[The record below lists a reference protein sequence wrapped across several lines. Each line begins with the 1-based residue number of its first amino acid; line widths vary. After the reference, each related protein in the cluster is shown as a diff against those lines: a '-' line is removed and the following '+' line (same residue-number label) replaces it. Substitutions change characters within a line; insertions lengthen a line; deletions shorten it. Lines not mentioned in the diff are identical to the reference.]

1 MQRKL
6 FDEVTKLKDLI
17 SADEQ
22 EKNGYRYNQCF
33 FKEHKLTYNQS
44 FEILDLVKVTLFD
57 SVQSS
62 SSLISSSGIAK
73 SFQFSVPIVESN
85 MGEEAT

>member
-1 MQRKL
+1 MNIIARKL

-22 EKNGYRYNQCF
+22 EKMVTDIINV

-44 FEILDLVKVTLFD
+44 FEILDLVKVNLSTL
-57 SVQSS
+57 SKAVH
-62 SSLISSSGIAK
+62 L
-73 SFQFSVPIVESN
+73 
-85 MGEEAT
+85 

>member
-1 MQRKL
+1 MNVIARKL

-22 EKNGYRYNQCF
+22 EKMVTDIINV

-44 FEILDLVKVTLFD
+44 FEILDLVKVT
-57 SVQSS
+57 
-62 SSLISSSGIAK
+62 ISTLSKA
-73 SFQFSVPIVESN
+73 VHL
-85 MGEEAT
+85 

>member
-1 MQRKL
+1 MNIIARKL

-22 EKNGYRYNQCF
+22 EKMVTDIINV

-44 FEILDLVKVTLFD
+44 FEILDLVKVTL
-57 SVQSS
+57 STLSKAVH
-62 SSLISSSGIAK
+62 L
-73 SFQFSVPIVESN
+73 
-85 MGEEAT
+85 

>member
-1 MQRKL
+1 MNVIARKL

-22 EKNGYRYNQCF
+22 EKMVTDIINV

-44 FEILDLVKVTLFD
+44 FEILDLVKVTL
-57 SVQSS
+57 STLSKAVH
-62 SSLISSSGIAK
+62 L
-73 SFQFSVPIVESN
+73 
-85 MGEEAT
+85 

>member
-1 MQRKL
+1 MNVIARKL

-22 EKNGYRYNQCF
+22 EKMVTDIINV

-44 FEILDLVKVTLFD
+44 FEILDLVKVTL
-57 SVQSS
+57 SALSKAVH
-62 SSLISSSGIAK
+62 L
-73 SFQFSVPIVESN
+73 
-85 MGEEAT
+85 

>member
-1 MQRKL
+1 MNIIARKL

-22 EKNGYRYNQCF
+22 EKRVTDIINF

-44 FEILDLVKVTLFD
+44 FEILDLVKVTL
-57 SVQSS
+57 STLSKAVH
-62 SSLISSSGIAK
+62 L
-73 SFQFSVPIVESN
+73 
-85 MGEEAT
+85 